1 MKSRGMADSSG
12 PGARAREVNH
22 AAGEGRGGLA
32 VSLAA
37 AAPCELCAALWD
49 RRVPDSALANA
60 AGARARNGASCGA
73 ASCPMDLQRMIS
85 DITVKPPA
93 SGDAR
98 DPAYDGPHFL
108 LKVVIEG
115 GIAPASPSAAPIML
129 HSGWCVEYEGAR
141 FPSPTA
147 PTGWCRVRVELR
159 ACPRRV
165 DDQQRVG
172 DTSEREKVSMYVFRA
187 CSSSRFGS
195 RRRSRRRR
203 GYQLGLRPRRVC

>member
-1 MKSRGMADSSG
+1 MNR
-12 PGARAREVNH
+12 

-73 ASCPMDLQRMIS
+73 ASCPKDLQRMIS

-98 DPAYDGPHFL
+98 DPDFRNGL
-108 LKVVIEG
+108 LHLRYEIL
-115 GIAPASPSAAPIML
+115 PYMRCMLMPPSESWDAG
-129 HSGWCVEYEGAR
+129 SAR
-141 FPSPTA
+141 
-147 PTGWCRVRVELR
+147 
-159 ACPRRV
+159 
-165 DDQQRVG
+165 
-172 DTSEREKVSMYVFRA
+172 
-187 CSSSRFGS
+187 
-195 RRRSRRRR
+195 
-203 GYQLGLRPRRVC
+203 